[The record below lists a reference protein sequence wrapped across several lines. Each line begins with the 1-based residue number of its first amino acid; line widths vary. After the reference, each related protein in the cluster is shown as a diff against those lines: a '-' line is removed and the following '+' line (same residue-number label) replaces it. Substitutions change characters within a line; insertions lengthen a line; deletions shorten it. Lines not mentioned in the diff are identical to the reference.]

1 MISALLQYQFLQNAV
16 LAGLL
21 ASVVCGLIGVIIV
34 EKKLVMM
41 SGGIAHTSFGG
52 IGLGYYINIEP
63 IWGAFFI
70 SALAAVG
77 ISFFRRRQSTDT
89 DAIIGLF
96 WSIGMAMGIL
106 FIAFT
111 PGYPPAMDSYLFGNI
126 LTVRRVDLMLIT
138 ALTLVVFFVVISLFS
153 YWKAF
158 LFDEQF
164 AQLRGVKVAFLEYL
178 LYLLIAMAVVVLIRV
193 VGIILILALLTAP
206 PVIAAKMVS
215 GLANRMLCA
224 MLLGAFFCLFGLWL
238 SYEMGIATGAAIV
251 LLAGIVYIFASIL
264 ERIWQKKYV
273 HKRSQENSTQT

>member
-1 MISALLQYQFLQNAV
+1 MISALMQYQFLQNAV
-16 LAGLL
+16 AAGLL

-52 IGLGYYINIEP
+52 IGLGYYMNIEP
-63 IWGAFFI
+63 IWGAFFV
-70 SALAAVG
+70 SALAALGV
-77 ISFFRRRQSTDT
+77 SFFKRRRGSDT
-89 DAIIGLF
+89 DALIGLF

-126 LTVRRVDLMLIT
+126 LTVRRMDLILM
-138 ALTLVVFFVVISLFS
+138 AVLTLMVTMAVTALFS
-153 YWKAF
+153 YWKAY

-164 AQLRGVKVAFLEYL
+164 ALLRGIKVVYLEYL
-178 LYLLIAMAVVVLIRV
+178 LYFLIAMAVVVLIRV

-206 PVIAAKMVS
+206 PIIAAKLVA
-215 GLANRMLCA
+215 GLKNRMVCA

-238 SYEMGIATGAAIV
+238 SYELNLATGAAIV
-251 LLAGIVYIFASIL
+251 LLAGFVYLAAAVLESIW
-264 ERIWQKKYV
+264 R
-273 HKRSQENSTQT
+273 KRQIQNNRRKAPA

>member
-21 ASVVCGLIGVIIV
+21 ASIVCGLIGVIIV

-77 ISFFRRRQSTDT
+77 ISFFKRRQGVNT

-96 WSIGMAMGIL
+96 WSVGMAMGIL

-126 LTVRRVDLMLIT
+126 LTVRRLDLMLM
-138 ALTLVVFFVVISLFS
+138 AFLTLVVLLVVIALFS

-164 AQLRGVKVAFLEYL
+164 ALLRGVKVVLLEYL

-215 GLANRMLCA
+215 GLATRMLFS
-224 MLLGAFFCLFGLWL
+224 MLLSAFFCLFGLWI
-238 SYEMGIATGAAIV
+238 SYEMNIATGAAIV
-251 LLAGIVYIFASIL
+251 LLAGSVYVFVSIL
-264 ERIWQKKYV
+264 KGIWRNKNVQNQG
-273 HKRSQENSTQT
+273 QENSA